1 MKKVLL
7 GIIVALVVCVVLFYV
22 IESKKSGIQ
31 LAIGFLLFIFPFMF
45 LSSFK
50 STVPAFILSL
60 LTLGTIY
67 VGYKHQYFDLFW
79 GVTLAFVVGIPI
91 FCFRILPYKI
101 FSPTKYKNSF
111 IKKENK

>member
-7 GIIVALVVCVVLFYV
+7 GVIVALATGAILFYV
-22 IESKKSGIQ
+22 IESKKSGAQ
-31 LAIGFLLFIFPFMF
+31 VTIGFLLFIFPFMF

-50 STVPAFILSL
+50 SAVPAFILTL

-67 VGYKHQYFDLFW
+67 VGFKYHYFDLFW
-79 GVTLAFVVGIPI
+79 GIALAFIIGIPI
-91 FCFRILPYKI
+91 FCFRVLPYKI

-111 IKKENK
+111 ENKEAK